1 MLLADALLP
10 GVFPLV
16 LPVAVRRVEDP
27 AGQRNGL
34 RRQLLLGDAALPQVG
49 FRRHSWRLR
58 PAVRDVVRTMTG
70 SMVVRR
76 WPMGV
81 SLHPRVGVSMWM
93 WVCVWV
99 RGGAAVVE
107 WTDLVHRVDL
117 GSTIVDVQV
126 GRG

>member
-93 WVCVWV
+93 RVCVWV
-99 RGGAAVVE
+99 RGRAAVVE